1 MNSYSNTVSNPFL
14 EGYWLD
20 LRVTVPVWLPQ
31 NSEGYQRASDIPQ
44 VTDFFFS
51 FLFGMP
57 PPILK
62 PATVTHNRPQ
72 EDQASNANSL

>member
-44 VTDFFFS
+44 VTDFFF
-51 FLFGMP
+51 FLP
-57 PPILK
+57 VWDA
-62 PATVTHNRPQ
+62 PADSKASYRDPQ
-72 EDQASNANSL
+72 